1 MTLTLLFY
9 TLSERFNDDLR
20 IISYFLNE
28 ENAKQIYK
36 HLLKGHFERYV
47 VELQEKLDKFDGDLS
62 EWIADCKV
70 RLDFSRNELFVHT
83 DMQNNEG

>member
-1 MTLTLLFY
+1 MTTTLLFY
-9 TLSERFNDDLR
+9 TLSERFDDDERL
-20 IISYFLNE
+20 IAYFLDE

-47 VELQEKLDKFDGDLS
+47 VELQEKLDNFDGNLE

-83 DMQNNEG
+83 DMQNIEG